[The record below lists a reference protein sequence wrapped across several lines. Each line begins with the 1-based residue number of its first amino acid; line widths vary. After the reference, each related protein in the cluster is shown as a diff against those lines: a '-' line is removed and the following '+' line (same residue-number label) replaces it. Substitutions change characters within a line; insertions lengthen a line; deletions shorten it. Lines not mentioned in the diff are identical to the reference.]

1 MSKSGNEGLEVRVNH
16 GSGGGSVR
24 GRVGNKAGLCLLLV
38 LLPFLAKLAVG
49 REMHIP
55 GHVVYTP
62 MVSVFA
68 HFLALL
74 FTILGW
80 YLLPLLIL
88 LLLGLVPVLL
98 LVLRLGVALFCAL
111 ASLFQGIPKLLVGL
125 EMALE
130 SLDFSGHY
138 CDLLIVEGFGAPNS
152 LHLKPVVLT
161 RGRGHQ
167 GLVSETSKSYAKV
180 VFILVTNVL
189 LKVVAGDNVVGLE

>member
-1 MSKSGNEGLEVRVNH
+1 
-16 GSGGGSVR
+16 
-24 GRVGNKAGLCLLLV
+24 
-38 LLPFLAKLAVG
+38 
-49 REMHIP
+49 
-55 GHVVYTP
+55 

-68 HFLALL
+68 HFPALP

-98 LVLRLGVALFCAL
+98 LVLLLGVALFLAL

-130 SLDFSGHY
+130 SLDFSGH
-138 CDLLIVEGFGAPNS
+138 CHDLLVVKGFGTPNS

-167 GLVSETSKSYAKV
+167 ALVSEASKSSVKV
-180 VFILVTNVL
+180 VFILATNVL
-189 LKVVAGDNVVGLE
+189 LEVGAGDDVVGLE